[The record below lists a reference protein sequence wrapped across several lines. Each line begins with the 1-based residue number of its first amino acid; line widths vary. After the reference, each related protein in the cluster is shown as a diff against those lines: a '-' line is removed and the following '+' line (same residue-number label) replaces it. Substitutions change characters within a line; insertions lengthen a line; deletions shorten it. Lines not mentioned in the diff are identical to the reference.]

1 VSALS
6 DVARSWIRAINGR
19 DPDATVALVTPDFEL
34 VESSTLPGAARAV
47 GADGLRRYIAGW
59 ARNWSDWEMREVELT
74 EVPPAHAV
82 LLADLRLRGLQ
93 SGIDVS
99 RRWTYLLTIR
109 GDKLAAQ
116 IGYDDVDEAI
126 RAAKNQLP
134 G

>member
-6 DVARSWIRAINGR
+6 DVARSWIRAINSR
-19 DPDATVALVTPDFEL
+19 DPDATVALITPDFEL

-59 ARNWSDWEMREVELT
+59 GRNWSDWEMREVELT

-82 LLADLRLRGLQ
+82 LVADLRLRGLQ

-116 IGYDDVDEAI
+116 IGYDDVDAAI
-126 RAAKNQLP
+126 SAANNQLP